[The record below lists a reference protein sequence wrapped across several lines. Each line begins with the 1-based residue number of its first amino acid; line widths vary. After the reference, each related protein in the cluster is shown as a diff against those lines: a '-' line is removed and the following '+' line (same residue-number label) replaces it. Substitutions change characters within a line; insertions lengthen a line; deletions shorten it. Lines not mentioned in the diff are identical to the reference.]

1 MNALAPAW
9 HMLDRAQPRAI
20 ISRVTSVRGQTVT
33 TEPLSLPLGS
43 LVRIESAGR
52 GDKTALGEVIAAD
65 RSGTIV
71 MLFSSA
77 IGLAPGDR
85 ITSVQTA
92 PTASLSVN
100 MLGRVLDGL
109 ARPIDGLGPLRD
121 MELRPLIPVPMPSLN
136 REPITQPLATGVRAI
151 DALVT
156 AGKGQRVG
164 VFAGPGVGKS
174 MLLGSIARNTRAD
187 VSVIALIGERGRE
200 VREFIERTL
209 GPEGLARSVVFVSTG
224 DESPLM
230 RIRAAMAATAA
241 AELFRDNGADVVL
254 IMDSITRFCQAQ
266 RQIGLAAGEP
276 PTTKGYTPSVFALLP
291 TLLERAGAV
300 QGSGSITGFY
310 AVLVEGDDMTEPI
323 SDAARGILD
332 GHLSL
337 TRRLANRGHFPA
349 IDILD
354 SVSRV
359 ADSVCTSTHI
369 QARRQIMRLLA
380 VYAQAEDLIDI
391 GAYVRGANHE
401 CDVAIDLMPKV
412 EALLQQPASEATDF
426 ESTVKAL
433 TGLAV
438 EAGHEISQ
446 RRPASKGRSVDASG
460 SGRQS

>member
-1 MNALAPAW
+1 MTALAPAW
-9 HMLDRAQPRAI
+9 QMLERLQPRTVA
-20 ISRVTSVRGQTVT
+20 SRIASVRGQTVT
-33 TEPLSLPLGS
+33 TEPLSLPVGS

-52 GDKTALGEVIAAD
+52 GRASALGEVIAAD
-65 RSGTIV
+65 RAGTII

-77 IGLAPGDR
+77 LGLAPGDR
-85 ITSVQTA
+85 LTSLQTA
-92 PTASLSVN
+92 PTAALSVN

-109 ARPIDGLGPLRD
+109 ARPLDGLGPLRD
-121 MELRPLIPVPMPSLN
+121 LETRPILPPPMPSLR

-151 DALVT
+151 DGLLTV
-156 AGKGQRVG
+156 GKGQRLG

-174 MLLGSIARNTRAD
+174 TLLGSIARNTRAD

-209 GPEGLARSVVFVSTG
+209 GPEGLSRSVVFVSTG

-337 TRRLANRGHFPA
+337 TRRLANRGHYPA
-349 IDILD
+349 IDVLD

-380 VYAQAEDLIDI
+380 VYAETEDLISI
-391 GAYVRGANHE
+391 GAYVRGSNPE
-401 CDVAIDLMPKV
+401 CDVAIELKPRID
-412 EALLQQPASEATDF
+412 ALLQQASSESADF
-426 ESTVKAL
+426 EAAAKAL
-433 TGLAV
+433 TNLAV
-438 EAGHEISQ
+438 EAGHALAQ
-446 RRPASKGRSVDASG
+446 RRPANAR
-460 SGRQS
+460 

>member
-380 VYAQAEDLIDI
+380 IYAQAEDLIDI

-446 RRPASKGRSVDASG
+446 RRPASKGRSEDASG